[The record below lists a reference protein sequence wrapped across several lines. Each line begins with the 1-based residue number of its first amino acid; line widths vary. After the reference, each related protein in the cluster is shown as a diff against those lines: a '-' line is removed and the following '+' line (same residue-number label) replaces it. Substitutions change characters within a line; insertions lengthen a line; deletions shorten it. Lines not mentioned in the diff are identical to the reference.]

1 MTSEIYAF
9 ELVNPIVMMTKIT
22 RIYKK
27 KLRKLY
33 QNAIYHTLRTV
44 LITDCLLMAKFYSE
58 NSIWSPSSAFLYTVK
73 SNLQFYILFRYFNW
87 YRFRQPYAAVVLPK
101 HKFLPDWQRRQ
112 HDNTIKH
119 TYICSSLITIT
130 QLCGKEKIMRDLLSL
145 GCGWRSQY
153 KIVVTLAYPN
163 TKEIWT

>member
-1 MTSEIYAF
+1 MIYFAKRIVLSTRNQMTSEIYAF

-44 LITDCLLMAKFYSE
+44 LITDCLLMAEFYSE

-101 HKFLPDWQRRQ
+101 YKFLPDWQRRR
-112 HDNTIKH
+112 HET
-119 TYICSSLITIT
+119 
-130 QLCGKEKIMRDLLSL
+130 KINHLF
-145 GCGWRSQY
+145 Y
-153 KIVVTLAYPN
+153 N
-163 TKEIWT
+163 